1 MKLQLIDERFDSAE
15 KTQWVILGYIAVILT
30 FGLAFLF
37 AYERF
42 WERRLF
48 LNRKILADYI
58 EENGLPSP
66 ELKAGRYNEFTI
78 DSYRITLS
86 PDKKW
91 YIFKGKGNGIGQLIM
106 TSFTGDIPAK
116 KKYTYIQKKLM
127 KKAGVNV

>member
-30 FGLAFLF
+30 FGLTFLF

-66 ELKAGRYNEFTI
+66 KLQAGVYNVFFI
-78 DSYRITLS
+78 DGYNITLT
-86 PDKKW
+86 PDNKW
-91 YIFKGKGNGIGQLIM
+91 YVYKGMGIGFNLIM
-106 TSFTGDIPAK
+106 SSFRGDIPAK
-116 KKYTYIQKKLM
+116 KKYTYIQEELM
-127 KKAGVNV
+127 KKAGVSV